1 MTTLGNW
8 DDQFDRSTKKR
19 KLEIDFNKTLISIL
33 PEHLITD
40 HILPRLPVKSL
51 TRFKIVCKSWFSII
65 STSEFAENHLKF
77 SSLNPQFVVLTD
89 DHSIEEEHYKLFV
102 LRYDELNDMT
112 ELVRL
117 DMDRNWVFTNFD
129 VVGSCNGLLCLYF
142 EEESRYGSF
151 SVWNPITR
159 QCREIKNPDGEAFA
173 LDFGFGYA
181 STVED
186 YKIVALFS
194 PRKHGFGDLYV
205 FSLRSGEWKR
215 IDGLDGFY
223 AALSLDDM
231 TIVIND
237 TLYWPLKNM
246 NDWQKAK
253 CIVGFDLVDEK
264 LKEIPW
270 MSWFN
275 QYKRADF
282 FGMRGCLSL
291 HCHGDQGSDVWVL
304 REYGDGNSW
313 EKLFSVNLGGMSFLN
328 FTETGK
334 CLVKSLD
341 RLKVIDPSQE
351 NPEESQA
358 GAQFSGRI
366 AGTGVYVESFISP
379 FVTTS

>member
-1 MTTLGNW
+1 MTTLGSGH
-8 DDQFDRSTKKR
+8 DEFDRSTKKR
-19 KLEIDFNKTLISIL
+19 KIEIDLQKTLIVNL
-33 PEHLITD
+33 PEHLIIE

-51 TRFKIVCKSWFSII
+51 IRFKTVCKLWLSII
-65 STSEFAENHLKF
+65 STSEFAQSHLKF
-77 SSLNPQFVVLTD
+77 SSLNPKFVILSE
-89 DHSIEEEHYKLFV
+89 DHSLDEHYKLF
-102 LRYDELNDMT
+102 LLNYDENNDTRELIRLN
-112 ELVRL
+112 L
-117 DMDRNWVFTNFD
+117 DQNWVFTNLD
-129 VVGSCNGLLCLYF
+129 VVGSCNGLLCLYL
-142 EEESRYGSF
+142 EEETKYGSF
-151 SVWNPITR
+151 CVWNPVTN
-159 QCREIKNPDGEAFA
+159 QCREIKNPNGEAFA

-181 STVED
+181 STVDD

-205 FSLRSGEWKR
+205 YSLKLGQWKR

-237 TLYWPLKNM
+237 TLYWPLKNL

-270 MSWFN
+270 MNWFN

-282 FGMRGCLSL
+282 FGMKGCLSL

-304 REYGDGNSW
+304 KQYGDGNSW

-334 CLVKSLD
+334 CLVKTSD

-351 NPEESQA
+351 NPEESQV
-358 GAQFSGRI
+358 GVEFSGQI

-379 FVTTS
+379 FVTES